1 MRNVT
6 SLLLV
11 STVLFLSQPVHAEVS
26 PVVGAGALQCGEF
39 LAHLE
44 DIGGEAKSG
53 YTAWMQGYLTGKNI
67 ARGAAGL
74 PFLDLTGPEG
84 QFRYVKNYCEEN
96 PLKIVAF
103 GVENLWQELL
113 KQQILE

>member
-11 STVLFLSQPVHAEVS
+11 STFLFLSQPVHADVS
-26 PVVGAGALQCGEF
+26 AITGAGALQCGEF
-39 LAHLE
+39 LADLE
-44 DIGGEAKSG
+44 RVGGEAEIVNMS
-53 YTAWMQGYLTGKNI
+53 WMQGYLTGKNI